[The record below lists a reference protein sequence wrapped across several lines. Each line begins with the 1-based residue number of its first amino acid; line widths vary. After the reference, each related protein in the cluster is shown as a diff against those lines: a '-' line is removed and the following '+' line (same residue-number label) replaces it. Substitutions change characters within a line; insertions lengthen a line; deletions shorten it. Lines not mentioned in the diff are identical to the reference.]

1 MLDAFNKHKNIYI
14 RKFSINFTWN
24 CFSNIHV
31 IFYTSGE
38 ILCKEVNFSL
48 ILVISSSV
56 YTLVFV
62 SFERHRTIL
71 DSQEQRITCRK
82 LALLIVVIWV
92 FALAISLPTLLEY
105 SVQETYVVENNVTV
119 LRVSCGSAT
128 TDKLGLSNA
137 IFVFVV
143 TYIIPVTLMLRNYIQ
158 VALFVWEK
166 GRRIQDSSTVTGMN
180 VSSFTLL
187 KSRLKLVKLLVLV
200 AITFAVSWFPFYIML
215 IYAVSIHV
223 LL

>member
-1 MLDAFNKHKNIYI
+1 M
-14 RKFSINFTWN
+14 
-24 CFSNIHV
+24 
-31 IFYTSGE
+31 FYTSGE

-105 SVQETYVVENNVTV
+105 SVQETYVVEDNVTV

-143 TYIIPVTLMLRNYIQ
+143 TYIIPVALMLRNYIQ

-223 LL
+223 FFLL